1 MNVNGDPGI
10 PEAGEETYAIGPL
23 TYRQGHV
30 IVWKEANGQRDE
42 ALMHDRA
49 IVAVYT
55 GTPEERAEGHGHQL
69 FRAWVD
75 ANELPSILDNWAN
88 VLR

>member
-1 MNVNGDPGI
+1 MNVNGDPGS
-10 PEAGEETYAIGPL
+10 PKVKDDMYEVGPL
-23 TYRQGHV
+23 TYRLGYV
-30 IVWKEANGQRDE
+30 KVWKEEYGVREE

-49 IVAVYT
+49 IVAAYT
-55 GTPEERAEGHGHQL
+55 GTPEEHPKNDQL

-75 ANELPSILDNWAN
+75 ADELPAVLAHWAN